1 MENQDE
7 STRRDSVEIV
17 QVWKFPGVTISRM
30 KSVQVISQTQRDVLE
45 QEILNENIDFLK
57 QNEETF
63 KALKV
68 EDKNELLFST
78 FCHTNNTEIVKF
90 FIEIVGADVRTLL
103 DTEVAFLQERKEMFK
118 EFEIESKNQLLL
130 EACFHVTNANK
141 GKYLIKCLLENGA
154 NVNAIGPIG
163 IYGFNFT
170 PLHAAALGGNFE
182 ILKLLIKHKARI
194 DARDEYEGNPLHN
207 TASVKVAKY
216 LIEYNVNIDQQN
228 IYGNTPLMTSLIRCI
243 PELSL
248 FLIDKG
254 ANVEGK
260 SQNIENSSP
269 LHLAVANGNIEIVKN
284 LIKHKAKL
292 DPKNTKGQTAFDI
305 ALEKNHQE
313 IISFVIEAE
322 SDAAERENIGKEKKN
337 INTNAKCIICF
348 NPRNGIFT
356 FNPCG
361 HSVACEYC
369 CKRIV
374 YGSSGD
380 SKKCPYCR
388 KPISNYLK
396 VFFQTMT
403 PSPVVTAK
411 QVRKSSTMIEK
422 SSNNG
427 NKIAINLAKSINL
440 LEIDSNS
447 NDDAVTSDATST
459 ESTTQSTQSTRSNQ
473 STPATPLTA
482 STFATSTIPSTLV
495 TTNTSAVATLTSATT
510 ISTIRNR
517 RELQNLNQT
526 NVIEGKRT
534 RTRRL

>member
-1 MENQDE
+1 MENQR
-7 STRRDSVEIV
+7 STRRDSVEICLRR
-17 QVWKFPGVTISRM
+17 IRM
-30 KSVQVISQTQRDVLE
+30 LPNIKVISHRDVIE
-45 QEILNENIDFLK
+45 QEILNENIDFFK
-57 QNEETF
+57 ENEEIF
-63 KALKV
+63 KSFRK
-68 EDKNELLFST
+68 EDKNSLLFT
-78 FCHTNNTEIVKF
+78 AFCHTNNTEIVKF

-118 EFEIESKNQLLL
+118 EFEIEFKNQLLL

-154 NVNAIGPIG
+154 NVNAIGRIG
-163 IYGFNFT
+163 IYDFNFT

-260 SQNIENSSP
+260 SQNTENSSP

-388 KPISNYLK
+388 KPVSNYLK

-411 QVRKSSTMIEK
+411 QVRKSSMIEK